1 MTKKSR
7 QKLKILWERKELLK
21 WHKKH
26 FSSFLKVSE
35 SPRIVSDLRVCLNN
49 YKKMLFISSKKL
61 FLFVIYS
68 YFHISK
74 FLSIFPVS
82 HWPRGRFKINLDKVQ
97 DKVYDVSICLNKKL
111 ITHFV
116 WYIEK
121 KKRYDIE
128 TLSIDRVLHN
138 QNIFMEKSCR
148 NDAAKASP
156 RPLLN

>member
-1 MTKKSR
+1 MI
-7 QKLKILWERKELLK
+7 Q
-21 WHKKH
+21 
-26 FSSFLKVSE
+26 
-35 SPRIVSDLRVCLNN
+35 
-49 YKKMLFISSKKL
+49 
-61 FLFVIYS
+61 
-68 YFHISK
+68 
-74 FLSIFPVS
+74 
-82 HWPRGRFKINLDKVQ
+82 DKVQ

-138 QNIFMEKSCR
+138 QNIYMEKSCR
-148 NDAAKASP
+148 NDAAKAST